1 MAPTKEDL
9 KARFVGTS
17 LLDAPVPSAVL
28 DLAKIKVNCQRM
40 LDATQN
46 LGLLFRAHIKTH
58 KTTELTTHQ
67 LPPSPTAPALLM
79 GSTLHELESILP
91 LLLSH
96 IASSRATNILL
107 AFPVFPSALPRLAAL
122 SSTLGPTASLSLLID
137 HPSQLPLLRQLPHP
151 PLVFL
156 KIDAGTA
163 RAGVSPASPACAELI
178 AATLAAERAGDV
190 VFHGL
195 YCHAGHSYGARR
207 KWTDA
212 LGFLGD
218 ELRTLLGV
226 ARMTGREGGL
236 VLSVGAT
243 PSASG
248 VQHPGLLS
256 EAGQGGGEE
265 EEEVAVVRALLEEVK
280 KEGWIGEVHAGV

>member
-1 MAPTKEDL
+1 MAPTKDDL

-17 LLDAPVPSAVL
+17 LHDAPVPSAVL
-28 DLAKIKVNCQRM
+28 DLAKIKVNCQHM
-40 LDATQN
+40 LDATQS

-58 KTTELTTHQ
+58 KTTELTTLQ
-67 LPPSPTAPALLM
+67 LPPSSAAPALLM
-79 GSTLHELESILP
+79 GSTLLELESILP
-91 LLLSH
+91 LLRTH
-96 IASSRATNILL
+96 ITSSRQTNILL
-107 AFPVFPSALPRLAAL
+107 AFPVFPSALPRLTAL
-122 SSTLGPTASLSLLID
+122 SSTLGPTSSLSLLID

-163 RAGVSPASPACAELI
+163 RAGVSPASPACAALI
-178 AATLAAERAGDV
+178 AATVAAERDGDV

-207 KWTDA
+207 RWTDA

-248 VQHPGLLS
+248 VQHPGLL
-256 EAGQGGGEE
+256 EAGQGGEE
-265 EEEVAVVRALLEEVK
+265 EEEVAVVRALLEEIK
-280 KEGWIGEVHAGV
+280 AEGWIGEVHAGV